1 MSFTVIR
8 QGLFDTIQDQ
18 GRPLQA
24 SKGIPVS
31 GVMDEYLSGIANLLV
46 GKNENSA
53 CIEMLKLGAKI
64 KFTQDNLVAVTA
76 LSADV
81 YLDSKPVSLNE
92 AFEVKAG
99 QELDIQKIK
108 KGNFAYL
115 AFGGD
120 IQVKTTAGS
129 KSFHSSLSKNSR
141 LQKNETYQINVTERF
156 SSVDNYA
163 QLKVNS
169 QYYKGD
175 IIRVFTGAE
184 FDLLTKENQELLF
197 DKTWQLSGNLTRMA
211 FQLESTIKH
220 QIEEIL
226 TSAVFPGTVQLNH
239 SGELTILMKDA
250 QTTGGYPR
258 VLQVIDE
265 DLKKLA
271 QKQTGEAI
279 CFQRIQPD

>member
-8 QGLFDTIQDQ
+8 QGLFDTIQDK

-46 GKNENSA
+46 GKDENSA
-53 CIEMLKLGAKI
+53 CIELFKLGPKL
-64 KFTQDNLVAVTA
+64 KFTQDNLIAVTA

-115 AFGGD
+115 AFAGD

-129 KSFHSSLSKNSR
+129 KSFHPSLTKNSR
-141 LQKNETYQINVTERF
+141 LQKNETYQINVIEHF
-156 SSVDNYA
+156 SSEDNYA

-169 QYYKGD
+169 QYYED
-175 IIRVFTGAE
+175 NIIRVFPGAE
-184 FDLLTKENQELLF
+184 FD
-197 DKTWQLSGNLTRMA
+197 R
-211 FQLESTIKH
+211 
-220 QIEEIL
+220 
-226 TSAVFPGTVQLNH
+226 LN
-239 SGELTILMKDA
+239 
-250 QTTGGYPR
+250 
-258 VLQVIDE
+258 
-265 DLKKLA
+265 
-271 QKQTGEAI
+271 
-279 CFQRIQPD
+279 